1 MPDKN
6 IPKVFRLLLCDMSV
20 ENADIVGT
28 PDGFYMVNKSL
39 AKYWQQRVFLIFWIQ
54 RENGLPAASF
64 LMIGFCMPFQTI
76 TMIPIAF

>member
-39 AKYWQQRVFLIFWIQ
+39 ATILATKGVLDFLD
-54 RENGLPAASF
+54 S
-64 LMIGFCMPFQTI
+64 
-76 TMIPIAF
+76 